1 MMTDNLKQN
10 RSQNSKRIGKNSIE
24 ELIITLINSN
34 LPVLEQ
40 STGNKLFLSITDKFN
55 KDLTSSEKKQLSLI
69 QSLSKSI
76 CDLKINQARKEGNLK
91 AELKR
96 IKEDFNL
103 KKNKKSV
110 TIIAKKGN
118 LTKDL
123 GIQHRQFEKLLSYV
137 MTRENIYLVGSA
149 GSGKTTACQNIAK
162 ALSIPFYFTG
172 AISTEYKLTGFINAQ
187 GTIVSTEF
195 RKAYE
200 NGGLFLFDEIDGSSP
215 QAILAFNAALSND
228 FMDFPDKKVQ
238 RHNDFYCIAA
248 ANTFGSGADRQY
260 VGRNQLDAAS
270 LDRFIFFEWEVD
282 EDLEREIA
290 NNDSWVHYVQRV
302 RKSVAKLKLRILISP
317 RASFKGAKLLE
328 ARINQNEV
336 ERNVLWNGLDM
347 ATIQLIKNNIKDE

>member
-1 MMTDNLKQN
+1 MITTNPKLN
-10 RSQNSKRIGKNSIE
+10 RTQNSKKIVKNSIE
-24 ELIITLINSN
+24 ELIFTLIKSN
-34 LPVLEQ
+34 YPVVDQATE
-40 STGNKLFLSITDKFN
+40 NKLLASFKE
-55 KDLTSSEKKQLSLI
+55 DLKRELAFSEKRQLSEVR
-69 QSLSKSI
+69 SLEKTI
-76 CDLKINQARKEGNLK
+76 IDLKNNQSRKEGNLK
-91 AELKR
+91 VVLKSIKAEL
-96 IKEDFNL
+96 DF
-103 KKNKKSV
+103 KKNKKTVS
-110 TIIAKKGN
+110 IIAKKGN
-118 LTKDL
+118 KSNDL
-123 GIQHRQFEKLLSYV
+123 GTQHRQFEKLLTYV

-149 GSGKTTACQNIAK
+149 GSGKTTACQSIAK
-162 ALSIPFYFTG
+162 ALDLPFYFTG

-200 NGGLFLFDEIDGSSP
+200 NGGLFLFDEIDGSLP

-228 FMDFPDKKVQ
+228 FMDFPDKKVK

-290 NNDSWVHYVQRV
+290 NNDSWVNFIQKV
-302 RKSVAKLKLRILISP
+302 RKAVAKLSLRVLVSP

-328 ARINQNEV
+328 AGINQNEV
-336 ERNVLWNGLDM
+336 EKNVLWNGLDE
-347 ATIQLIKNNIKDE
+347 ATVKLILNNI